1 MFDLHSYVP
10 PEKQGDAIRLLDGL
24 DGVRHATVL
33 PAASDGTVQLMAEVD
48 AGAAEEVLA
57 GLEALGIPSDEI
69 GLARRTWI
77 QPAGA
82 RVTTAS
88 VLMWADV
95 LGSARMESRVI
106 ARNLGLMFVAGI
118 IAGYGVVID
127 NPILIV
133 GAMAVSPDLVPLIA
147 ASVGIVSGRWS
158 LVRRG
163 ATTLV
168 LGLGLATL
176 AAFAVV
182 EVLDFVG
189 ILPKVDVAS
198 GFMASFASVGVGT
211 VGVALAAGVA
221 GVLAF
226 ESRAGAAVG
235 VAISVTTIPAA
246 AMAGVAAGLA
256 DWPQAL
262 GGLLLLSVNVVCL
275 VVAGCATLLAQRFI
289 GRTRHTR

>member
-1 MFDLHSYVP
+1 MFDLHSYVAA
-10 PEKQGDAIRLLDGL
+10 ERRGDAISLLDGL
-24 DGVRHATVL
+24 DGVRHATAL
-33 PAASDGTVQLMAEVD
+33 PPAADGTVQVVAEVD
-48 AGAAEEVLA
+48 ADAAEEVLQA
-57 GLEALGIPSDEI
+57 LEAFGIPSDEI
-69 GLARRTWI
+69 GLERRSWI

-82 RVTTAS
+82 KVTAAS

-95 LGSARMESRVI
+95 LGSARIESRVVL
-106 ARNLGLMFVAGI
+106 RNLGLMFVAGI

-147 ASVGIVSGRWS
+147 ASVGIVAGRWS

-163 ATTLV
+163 TSTLL
-168 LGLGLATL
+168 LGLGLAVV
-176 AAFAVV
+176 AAFGVV
-182 EVLDFVG
+182 ELLDFLG
-189 ILPKVDVAS
+189 ILPNVDVS
-198 GFMASFASVGVGT
+198 TGFMASFSKVGVGT

-256 DWPQAL
+256 DWQQAL
-262 GGLLLLSVNVVCL
+262 GGLLLLGVNL
-275 VVAGCATLLAQRFI
+275 VSLIVAGCATLLAQRFI
-289 GRTRHTR
+289 GRPRDAR

>member
-1 MFDLHSYVP
+1 MFDLHSYVAA
-10 PEKQGDAIRLLDGL
+10 EKGGDAIRLLDGL
-24 DGVRHATVL
+24 NGVRHATAL
-33 PAASDGTVQLMAEVD
+33 PASSDGTVQVMAEVD
-48 AGAAEEVLA
+48 AGAAEDVLQA
-57 GLEALGIPSDEI
+57 LEALGIPSDEI
-69 GLARRTWI
+69 GLARRNWI

-82 RVTTAS
+82 TVTAAS

-95 LGSARMESRVI
+95 LGSARMESRVVF
-106 ARNLGLMFVAGI
+106 RNLGLMFVAGI

-147 ASVGIVSGRWS
+147 ASVGIVAGRWS

-163 ATTLV
+163 TTTLL
-168 LGLGLATL
+168 LGLALATL
-176 AAFAVV
+176 AAFSVV
-182 EVLDFVG
+182 EFLDRVG
-189 ILPKVDVAS
+189 TLPDVDVAN
-198 GFMASFASVGVGT
+198 GFMASFAQVGVGT
-211 VGVALAAGVA
+211 IGVALAAGVA

-256 DWPQAL
+256 DWPQAI
-262 GGLLLLSVNVVCL
+262 GGLVLLGVNVL
-275 VVAGCATLLAQRFI
+275 SLIVAGCATLLAQRFI

>member
-1 MFDLHSYVP
+1 MFDLHSYVTAA
-10 PEKQGDAIRLLDGL
+10 KQGDAIRLLDGL

-33 PAASDGTVQLMAEVD
+33 PAATDGTVQVMAEVD
-48 AGAAEEVLA
+48 AGAAEEVLQ

-69 GLARRTWI
+69 GLARRMWI

-106 ARNLGLMFVAGI
+106 ARNLGLMFVAGM

-163 ATTLV
+163 ATTLL

-176 AAFAVV
+176 AAFGVV
-182 EVLDFVG
+182 EFLDFLA
-189 ILPKVDVAS
+189 ILPNVDVAS
-198 GFMASFASVGVGT
+198 GFMASFATVGVGT
-211 VGVALAAGVA
+211 IGVALAAGVA

-262 GGLLLLSVNVVCL
+262 GGLLLLSVNVICL
-275 VVAGCATLLAQRFI
+275 IVAGCATLLAQRFM
-289 GRTRHTR
+289 GRTRHS

>member
-1 MFDLHSYVP
+1 MFDLHAYVSA
-10 PEKQGDAIRLLDGL
+10 EMRGDTIRLLDAMG
-24 DGVRHATVL
+24 GVRHVTALPSSSELTVHV
-33 PAASDGTVQLMAEVD
+33 TAEVD
-48 AGAAEEVLA
+48 AEAAEEVLES
-57 GLEALGIPSDEI
+57 LETLGIPPGEI
-69 GLARRTWI
+69 GLARRNWI

-82 RVTTAS
+82 QMTAAS

-95 LGSARMESRVI
+95 LSAARLESRVVG
-106 ARNLGLMFVAGI
+106 RHLGLMFVAGI

-147 ASVGIVSGRWS
+147 ASVGIVSGRWR

-163 ATTLV
+163 TATLV
-168 LGLGLATL
+168 FGLGLATV
-176 AAFAVV
+176 AAFGVV
-182 EVLDFVG
+182 ELLDALG
-189 ILPKVDVAS
+189 ALPTVDVAR
-198 GFMASFASVGVGT
+198 GLMASFTEVGVGT

-246 AMAGVAAGLA
+246 AMAGVTAGLGE
-256 DWPQAL
+256 WPLAGGAL
-262 GGLLLLSVNVVCL
+262 GLLGVNLVCL
-275 VVAGCATLLAQRFI
+275 IVAGVATLLVQRFLAQR
-289 GRTRHTR
+289 RAR

>member
-1 MFDLHSYVP
+1 MFDLHSYVAAD
-10 PEKQGDAIRLLDGL
+10 KAGDTIRLLNGL
-24 DGVRHATVL
+24 DGVRHATAL
-33 PAASDGTVQLMAEVD
+33 PASSDGTVQVMAEVD
-48 AGAAEEVLA
+48 AGAAEDVLQA
-57 GLEALGIPSDEI
+57 LEATGISSDEI
-69 GLARRTWI
+69 GLERRSWI

-82 RVTTAS
+82 KVTAAS

-95 LGSARMESRVI
+95 LGSARMESRVVL
-106 ARNLGLMFVAGI
+106 RNLGLMFVAGI

-147 ASVGIVSGRWS
+147 ASVGIVAGRWR

-163 ATTLV
+163 TSTL
-168 LGLGLATL
+168 LIGLGLATL
-176 AAFAVV
+176 AAFGVV
-182 EVLDFVG
+182 ELLDFLG
-189 ILPKVDVAS
+189 ILPNVDVEN
-198 GFMASFASVGVGT
+198 GFMASFSKVGVGT

-256 DWPQAL
+256 DWPQAV
-262 GGLLLLSVNVVCL
+262 GGLVLLGVNLLCL
-275 VVAGCATLLAQRFI
+275 IVAGCATLLAQRFI
-289 GRTRHTR
+289 GRARHA

>member
-1 MFDLHSYVP
+1 MFDLHAFVTA
-10 PEKQGDAIRLLDGL
+10 EMQGDAIRLLDGM
-24 DGVRHATVL
+24 DGVRHATAL
-33 PAASDGTVQLMAEVD
+33 PASSGRTVHVTAEVD
-48 AGAAEEVLA
+48 AEAAEQVLDS
-57 GLEALGIPSDEI
+57 LETLGIPPDEI
-69 GLARRTWI
+69 GLARRNWI

-82 RVTTAS
+82 QVTAAA

-95 LGSARMESRVI
+95 LSAARMESRVVF
-106 ARNLGLMFVAGI
+106 RHLGLMFVAGI

-147 ASVGIVSGRWS
+147 ASVGIVSGRWR

-163 ATTLV
+163 TATLV
-168 LGLGLATL
+168 IGLGLATV
-176 AAFAVV
+176 AAFGVV
-182 EVLDFVG
+182 ELLDSLGVL
-189 ILPKVDVAS
+189 PTVDVAR
-198 GFMASFASVGVGT
+198 GLMASFTEVGVGT

-246 AMAGVAAGLA
+246 AMAGVTAGLGEWSLA
-256 DWPQAL
+256 WGAL
-262 GGLLLLSVNVVCL
+262 GLLGVNLICL
-275 VVAGCATLLAQRFI
+275 IVAGVATLIVQRFI
-289 GRTRHTR
+289 GRRSRR

>member
-1 MFDLHSYVP
+1 MFDLHSYVAA
-10 PEKQGDAIRLLDGL
+10 EKQGDAIRLLDGL

-33 PAASDGTVQLMAEVD
+33 PAASDGTVQVMAEVD
-48 AGAAEEVLA
+48 AGAAEEVLQ

-69 GLARRTWI
+69 GLARRMWI

-163 ATTLV
+163 ATTLL

-176 AAFAVV
+176 AAFGVV
-182 EVLDFVG
+182 EFLDFLG
-189 ILPKVDVAS
+189 ILPNVDLAS

-211 VGVALAAGVA
+211 IGVALAAGVA

-262 GGLLLLSVNVVCL
+262 GGLVLLGVNLLCL
-275 VVAGCATLLAQRFI
+275 IVAGCATLLAQRFI
-289 GRTRHTR
+289 GRTRHS

>member
-1 MFDLHSYVP
+1 M
-10 PEKQGDAIRLLDGL
+10 
-24 DGVRHATVL
+24 
-33 PAASDGTVQLMAEVD
+33 
-48 AGAAEEVLA
+48 
-57 GLEALGIPSDEI
+57 
-69 GLARRTWI
+69 WI

-163 ATTLV
+163 ATTLL

-176 AAFAVV
+176 AAFGVV
-182 EVLDFVG
+182 EFLDFLG
-189 ILPKVDVAS
+189 ILPSVDVAS
-198 GFMASFASVGVGT
+198 GFMASFACVGVGT

-262 GGLLLLSVNVVCL
+262 GGLVLLGVNLLCL
-275 VVAGCATLLAQRFI
+275 IVAGCATLLAQRFI
-289 GRTRHTR
+289 GRTRHT

>member
-1 MFDLHSYVP
+1 MFDLHSYVAA
-10 PEKQGDAIRLLDGL
+10 EKQGDAIRLLDGL

-33 PAASDGTVQLMAEVD
+33 PAASDGTVQVMAEVD
-48 AGAAEEVLA
+48 AGAAEEVLQ

-69 GLARRTWI
+69 GLARRMWI

-147 ASVGIVSGRWS
+147 ASVGIVAGRWS

-163 ATTLV
+163 ATTLL

-176 AAFAVV
+176 AAFGVV
-182 EVLDFVG
+182 EFLDFLG
-189 ILPKVDVAS
+189 ILPNVDVAS

-262 GGLLLLSVNVVCL
+262 GGLVLLGVNLLSL
-275 VVAGCATLLAQRFI
+275 IVAGCATLLAQRFI
-289 GRTRHTR
+289 GRTRHT